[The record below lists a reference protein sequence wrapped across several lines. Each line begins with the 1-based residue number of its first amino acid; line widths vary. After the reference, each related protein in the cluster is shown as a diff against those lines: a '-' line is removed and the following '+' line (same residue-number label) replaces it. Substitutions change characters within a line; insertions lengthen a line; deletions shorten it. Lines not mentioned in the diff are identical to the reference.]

1 MRKFGLIGLPLTHS
15 FSPDYFKT
23 KFESLNVQDAIYEAY
38 PLPNLNDFRVWFK
51 DQELLGINVT
61 APYKVDIIPFLD
73 QLDPVAAE
81 VNSVNCI
88 ALEND
93 QLVGYNTDVEG
104 FARSIVPFVEN
115 KFDRALIIG
124 TGGASKAA
132 AHALQRWGMSVFFLT
147 RTPNASNHLSYDALS
162 DQNIGFFPLIINCSP
177 IGTHPNIQE
186 CPDLP
191 YHALTA
197 SHFLYDMVYNPAQSL
212 FLKQGQLRGAH
223 TMNGLKMLQ
232 IQADLSWDIWNKKK

>member
-23 KFESLNVQDAIYEAY
+23 KFESLHVQDAVYQAY
-38 PLPNLNDFRVWFK
+38 PLPNLNEFRSWFMA
-51 DQELLGINVT
+51 QELVGVNVT
-61 APYKVDIIPFLD
+61 APYKLEILPFLD
-73 QLDPVAAE
+73 ALDPAAAA
-81 VNSVNCI
+81 VGSVNCI
-88 ALEND
+88 ARENT

-132 AHALQRWGMSVFFLT
+132 AHALQAWGMSVFFLT
-147 RTPNASNHLSYDALS
+147 RTPHASNHLSYSELS
-162 DQNIGFFPLIINCSP
+162 EQNIGFFPLIINCSP
-177 IGTHPNIQE
+177 IGTYPDVDA

-191 YHALTA
+191 YQALTP

-212 FLKQGQLRGAH
+212 FLKRGQIQGAL

-232 IQADLSWDIWNKKK
+232 IQADLSWEIWNKVN